1 MMRYFPMNS
10 AALLAAA
17 CLALG
22 SLVAA
27 PVAAQGSSV
36 TLAQRDA
43 LDVVFTTVERRVIED
58 YFGIEPPE
66 RTSFKGKHKGKGKG
80 RQKGL
85 PPGLAKRGSL
95 PPGLAKRKT
104 LPPGLDKRQLPPGL
118 SGRLGPPPHGTE
130 RFVVDTNVLLVET
143 ATGIV
148 LDILEDVIRGN

>member
-1 MMRYFPMNS
+1 MMKYFPINS
-10 AALLAAA
+10 APLLAAA

-27 PVAAQGSSV
+27 PAAAQGSSF

-43 LDVVFTTVERRVIED
+43 LDVVFSTVERRVIED
-58 YFGIEPPE
+58 YFGIEPRK
-66 RTSFKGKHKGKGKG
+66 RTSYKGKHKGKRKG
-80 RQKGL
+80 RKKGL

-95 PPGLAKRKT
+95 PPGLAKRQT
-104 LPPGLDKRQLPPGL
+104 LPPGLAKRQLPPGL

-130 RFVVDTNVLLVET
+130 RYVVDTNVLLVET